1 VTDQPAVAQRRADIR
16 STLGQAHFDF
26 NELLTSMNNEDLTQ
40 RSRSGWCARDVATHM
55 VISIER
61 VPALIEALR
70 RGHDYL
76 NFPSPVFERL
86 RGLHLWWS
94 ARRVSWS
101 TLARRLDA
109 AYPPILALLETIRDD
124 EWGRSGHAYGEGLW
138 TVESAL
144 THQFEH
150 TEEHIH
156 QIRELIGRTGS

>member
-1 VTDQPAVAQRRADIR
+1 MTDQPAVAQRRADIR
-16 STLGQAHFDF
+16 SSLEQAHSAFH
-26 NELLTSMNNEDLTQ
+26 ELLTSLNNEHL
-40 RSRSGWCARDVATHM
+40 SLRSGSGWGARDVATHL

-94 ARRVSWS
+94 ARHVSWA

-109 AYPPILALLETIRDD
+109 AYPPIFALLETIRDD

-138 TVESAL
+138 TVQSAL
-144 THQFEH
+144 THQLDH